1 MLNVKRLSLDC
12 NSISPSIFTD
22 AVSLL
27 LFCVDVEAVDDVDV
41 FAVLLTMLKG
51 VVDVEICMG
60 IFSLS

>member
-12 NSISPSIFTD
+12 NSISPPIFTD

-41 FAVLLTMLKG
+41 FALLLTMFNG
-51 VVDVEICMG
+51 VVDAEICMG